1 MFIELTNYET
11 GQKELVNTRW
21 IEEIRNNT
29 DYSTVYFAFHV
40 DSECTQ
46 DCLKVEEEYNDIKQL
61 LGLGDKDAK
70 IVKILENLNKN
81 NFLIVENLISELKK
95 IIENE

>member
-21 IEEIRNNT
+21 IEEIRNNA

-40 DSECTQ
+40 DSEYTQ
-46 DCLKVEEEYNDIKQL
+46 DYLKVTEEYDEIKRL
-61 LGLGDKDAK
+61 LRLGDRDTK
-70 IVKILENLNKN
+70 IVEI
-81 NFLIVENLISELKK
+81 
-95 IIENE
+95 